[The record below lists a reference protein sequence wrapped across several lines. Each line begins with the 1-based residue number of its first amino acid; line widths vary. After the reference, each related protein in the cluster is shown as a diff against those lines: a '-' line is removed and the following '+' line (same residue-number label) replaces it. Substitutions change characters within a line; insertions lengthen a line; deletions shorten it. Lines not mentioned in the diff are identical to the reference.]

1 MSDSQLH
8 RFLFDGLPVRGAL
21 VQLDESWLEAMR
33 VRAHSGAFPRPV
45 RQLLGQMTAAGFL
58 MQSQLKFKGA
68 LLLQIQGDGPLQLA
82 VSEVNSDYG
91 FRATA
96 KLKGVVVDDAG
107 LTELANADGEG
118 RCSITL
124 DPADRAQGTQPYQ
137 GVVPLHDDE
146 RKPLA
151 EISAV
156 LEHYML
162 QSEQLDT
169 KLVLA
174 ADDNRAAGL
183 LIQRMPVSAKGM
195 HSDYA
200 DEDLIGRDE
209 DYNRLAMIA
218 ETLTNAELL
227 KLNADDILRRLFAGE
242 ALRRFQPEPAHF
254 SCSCSHE
261 RVSRMLL
268 GLGREELEDILAEQG
283 QVEVGC
289 DFCGRQYRFDRR
301 AIEQIG
307 GPEGAAITAPGS
319 GRTIH

>member
-1 MSDSQLH
+1 MSDSLLH

-33 VRAHSGAFPRPV
+33 VRAHSGAFPSPV

-68 LLLQIQGDGPLQLA
+68 LLLQVQGDGPLQMA
-82 VSEVNSDYG
+82 VSEVNSDYQ

-107 LTELANADGEG
+107 LTELANAHGQG

-124 DPADRAQGTQPYQ
+124 DPADRAPGTQPYQ
-137 GVVPLHDDE
+137 GVVPMHDDE
-146 RKPLA
+146 RKPLT

-174 ADDNRAAGL
+174 ANDDRAAGL
-183 LIQRMPVSAKGM
+183 LVQRMPVSVKGM
-195 HSDYA
+195 HSDFA
-200 DEDLIGRDE
+200 DEYLIGRDE
-209 DYNRLAMIA
+209 DYNRLALIA
-218 ETLTNAELL
+218 ETLTDAELL
-227 KLNADDILRRLFAGE
+227 KLSADEILRRLFAGE
-242 ALRRFQPEPAHF
+242 AIRRFQPEPAHF

-261 RVSRMLL
+261 RVSRMLI
-268 GLGREELEDILAEQG
+268 GLGREELEDIVAEQG
-283 QVEVGC
+283 QVEVSC
-289 DFCGRQYRFDRR
+289 DFCGQQYRFDRN
-301 AIEQIG
+301 AVELM
-307 GPEGAAITAPGS
+307 TAPESIVIPASDS
-319 GRTIH
+319 GRTLH